1 MKLFSAGGPNYIGVR
16 DIESTVSWYVEK
28 FSVHKIDVEMDD
40 REDCVALGYDQ
51 QDYLFT
57 LGPLGKPT
65 DQLTPQLFTAKLKK
79 AWDFLNTRGV
89 TIVAI
94 QEDSQGTHYFEM
106 RDLEGNTIEIS
117 EEP

>member
-1 MKLFSAGGPNYIGVR
+1 MKLFSAGGSNYIGVR
-16 DIESTVSWYVEK
+16 DIRSAVSWYVEN
-28 FSVHKIDVEMDD
+28 FGLRKIDVEMDD
-40 REDCVALGYDQ
+40 GEDCIALGYDQ

-57 LGPLGKPT
+57 LGPQGKPT

-79 AWDFLNTRGV
+79 AWEFLNTRGV
-89 TIVAI
+89 TIGPI
-94 QEDSQGTHYFEM
+94 QEDRQGTHYFEV